1 MEHQG
6 DRTTSTIINFAPD
19 GDIILIVG
27 PEMKRFRVHSLFL
40 KAASKPFVA
49 MFKWE
54 RQEGQDLLHQDGPKE
69 IELPADNAAALE
81 TILAIIHHQN
91 NEIPR
96 NITASQVLEIAI
108 AADKYDFLDAMKL
121 ASATF
126 LRSDTTDANDLIRLV
141 TAAYLFRN
149 ARAFKEN
156 TKALVLNC
164 HVPYLDLAC
173 DEVESALGWRIF
185 CLLETQ
191 RIFVRSEFSEIL
203 LEGINEYHGMC
214 AQNCGWICKYAYAY
228 LNLLKENELWPVS
241 LHKIS
246 ISDAIESAERMPDP
260 VPQEASGECRSART
274 HTLPWYRDDRSW
286 RLKSLDEKV
295 GLCLTCVRNGYKWDT
310 SKLDDDHDYLHG
322 NGLLNQLGGCGTISK
337 WKFENMTVDASN
349 PYEWHASGQTTIWQ
363 KGCIEHAIVS
373 AGAPAGSC
381 SGTE

>member
-6 DRTTSTIINFAPD
+6 DRTTSTIVNFAPD
-19 GDIILIVG
+19 GDIVLVIG
-27 PEMKRFRVHSLFL
+27 REMKRFRVHSLFL

-54 RQEGQDLLHQDGPKE
+54 WQEGQDLLHRDSPKE
-69 IELPADNAAALE
+69 IELPSDNAAALE

-96 NITASQVLEIAI
+96 NITASQVLEVAI

-126 LRSDTTDANDLIRLV
+126 LRSDITDANDLMRLV
-141 TAAYLFRN
+141 AAAYLFRN
-149 ARAFKEN
+149 ARAFKEI

-203 LEGINEYHGMC
+203 LGGINDRHAIC
-214 AQNCGWICKYAYAY
+214 NQRCGWTCKYAYAY
-228 LNLLKENELWPVS
+228 LNSLKEKRLWPVG

-246 ISDAIESAERMPDP
+246 ISEAMESAERMPDP
-260 VPQEASGECRSART
+260 VPEESSIECRHAKM
-274 HTLPWYRDDRSW
+274 HTPPKYRESRSW
-286 RLKSLDEKV
+286 KLESLDENI
-295 GLCLTCVRNGYKWDT
+295 GLCLSCVRDVDT
-310 SKLDDDHDYLHG
+310 
-322 NGLLNQLGGCGTISK
+322 
-337 WKFENMTVDASN
+337 SN
-349 PYEWHASGQTTIWQ
+349 PYDWHASGQTTIWQ

-373 AGAPAGSC
+373 AGASAGSC
-381 SGTE
+381 SGTG